1 MLDKSTEQKIA
12 ELERLVE
19 QVKDI
24 ESKEVART
32 SLIGYAKFQ
41 MDNYLSPPHIKLLA
55 SKLEAVER
63 GDIKR
68 LAIFMPPR
76 HGKSILTS
84 EFFPAWY
91 LGRNPDKYIICSTYA
106 QDLADDFGR
115 KVRNQLQDKRYTDIF
130 PDAELSTD
138 SSSMRRFNTTR
149 GGVYYAVGAGSAITG
164 RGAHLLLI
172 DDPIKGREEADSAA
186 MRKNLLDW
194 YRSTAY
200 TRLMPNGSV
209 ILIQTRWHEDDL
221 AGWILK
227 ETGHEGWDV
236 VEFPAILNER
246 AAEMLDLKEGDP
258 LWEESYPLPRLQEI
272 KKTIGTR
279 EWSSLY
285 AQKPS
290 IEEGNIIKRWW
301 WKNWTKEHPPEM
313 DYILQSWDTAYTV
326 TETSDYSACTTWGV
340 FSGEGGYNLYLI
352 HSFREKLTFPEL
364 KNQAVH
370 LYNELQPDLVLVE
383 AKASGWSL
391 VQELMRTGIP
401 ITPFNPKKMDKLAR
415 VHSVAPLFEGGRV
428 WFPDTDESAD
438 VMNQFAMF
446 PNAKHD
452 DLVDSTTQALLRL
465 RKGWMVS
472 HPQDAPYEEP
482 TGPKGSYW

>member
-1 MLDKSTEQKIA
+1 MIDKSTEQKIA

-19 QVKDI
+19 QVKDL
-24 ESKEVART
+24 ESKELAKN
-32 SLIGYAKFQ
+32 SLVGYAKFQ

-55 SKLEAVER
+55 SKLEAVEK
-63 GDIKR
+63 GEIKR

-91 LGRNPDKYIICSTYA
+91 MGRNPDKYIICSTYA

-130 PDAELSTD
+130 PNAELSTD
-138 SSSMRRFNTTR
+138 SASVRRFPTKR

-194 YRSTAY
+194 YRATAY

-236 VEFPAILNER
+236 VEFPAILNDR
-246 AAEMLDLKEGDP
+246 AADMLGLSEGDP
-258 LWEESYPLPRLQEI
+258 LWEDSYPLERLKEI
-272 KKTIGTR
+272 KKTVGTR

-290 IEEGNIIKRWW
+290 VEEGNIIKRWW
-301 WKNWTKEHPPEM
+301 WKTWTREHPPEM

-352 HSFREKLTFPEL
+352 DSFREKLTFPEL

-415 VHSVAPLFEGGRV
+415 VHSVAPLFEGGRI
-428 WFPDTDESAD
+428 WAPDTDESAN

-446 PNAKHD
+446 PNTKHD

-465 RKGWMVS
+465 RKGWMVN
-472 HPQDAPYEEP
+472 HPQDVPMEEA

>member
-24 ESKEVART
+24 ESKEKART

-115 KVRNQLQDKRYTDIF
+115 KVRNQLQDKTYTDIF
-130 PDAELSTD
+130 PDAEISTD
-138 SSSMRRFNTTR
+138 SSSMRRFNTTK

-194 YRSTAY
+194 YRATAY

-209 ILIQTRWHEDDL
+209 VLIQTRWHEDDL

-246 AAEMLDLKEGDP
+246 AATMLDLKEGDP
-258 LWEESYPLPRLQEI
+258 LWEESYPLQRLQEI

-301 WKNWTKEHPPEM
+301 WKNWTRENPPEM

-364 KNQAVH
+364 KKQAVH

-446 PNAKHD
+446 PNTKHD